1 MKTPSRMIP
10 AKFQMRRRVRPALSA
25 LLAVILLVALAP
37 AAMADYSPVTKA
49 TWVPNGGVH
58 AVAVAGPYLYLGG
71 VFTSLKNAATGEVVT
86 RTRLARITVSTGEL
100 DRTWAPTASDDV
112 RALAVSEDGTELFL
126 GGYFRSVS
134 GVTRTRLAAV
144 STSGAGALVTS
155 WVASASGT
163 VRAMFVKSG
172 LLYVAGGFTDLDGA
186 TRTYAGAVTEST
198 GALDP
203 SFRPA
208 IGAYTFAAMPSPDGA
223 TVLIGGEFLAVGG
236 QARNYI
242 ASVDAVTGAVSGWNP
257 APGCSTSDSTNPCW
271 VLDLV
276 PKGTSVYAAIAGPG
290 GRVVAYN
297 SSTGAVRWKVYADGD
312 VQTIAVDDK
321 LVYAGGHFDPDFG
334 GTTRTMLAAV
344 DQTTGAVDSAFA
356 PVLHT
361 AYPGVEDLAAT
372 PDFLVAA
379 GDFTNASGTGQAM
392 FAVYPVIGGA
402 PDTTAPSAPTGLV
415 ASGVTSSSV
424 TLFWNAATDNV
435 GVTGY
440 QVVRN
445 GSVLPG
451 TVTALTYT
459 DMGLSA
465 STQYTYTVRAVD
477 AAGNTSVDSSPVVV
491 TTAAASSVLFSDSWT
506 GSDGAPWGTAWT
518 TSNASGTVDIRSN
531 AGRLA
536 FNDVSGAYARAQL
549 SGVAPVA
556 DSEVVTSYAW
566 PSNTARFYTD
576 VFLRGSGG
584 WRNAYRP
591 VSGYGIEVQS
601 DSRTVSLIKT
611 VNGTTTT
618 LQSVSKAQQ
627 LTTGKQWLC
636 LWVSGSTVQFK
647 IWPNGQSEPAGWAAT
662 ATDTSVTTA
671 GQLFVSD
678 VRSSSNVGAK
688 AISLDDLS
696 LAAAQ

>member
-1 MKTPSRMIP
+1 
-10 AKFQMRRRVRPALSA
+10 
-25 LLAVILLVALAP
+25 VILLVALAP

-49 TWVPNGGVH
+49 TWVPDGGVH

-71 VFTSLKNAATGEVVT
+71 LFTSLKNASTGQVVT

-100 DRTWAPTASDDV
+100 DMTWAPTASDDI
-112 RALAVSEDGTELFL
+112 RALAVSEDGTRLFL
-126 GGYFRSVS
+126 GGYFGSVS

-155 WVASASGT
+155 WVASANGT

-172 LLYVAGGFTDLDGA
+172 LLYVAGVFTGLDGA
-186 TRTYAGAVTEST
+186 TRTYAGAVTEAT
-198 GALDP
+198 GGLDP
-203 SFRPA
+203 NFRPA

-257 APGCSTSDSTNPCW
+257 APGCGTSDPNNPCY

-276 PKGTSVYAAIAGPG
+276 PKGSSVYTAIAGPG

-297 SSTGAVRWKVYADGD
+297 ASTGAVRWKVYADGD

-344 DQTTGAVDSAFA
+344 DQTTGVVDPAFA

-361 AYPGVEDLAAT
+361 AYPGVEDLATT

-379 GDFTNASGTGQAM
+379 GDFTNASGTGQAK
-392 FAVYPVIGGA
+392 FAIYPVIGT
-402 PDTTAPSAPTGLV
+402 PDTTAPSAPTGLA
-415 ASGVTSSSV
+415 ASGVTSGSV
-424 TLFWNAATDNV
+424 TLSWNAATDNV

-445 GSVLPG
+445 GTVLPT
-451 TVTALTYT
+451 TVSALTYT
-459 DMGLSA
+459 DSGLSA

-477 AAGNTSVDSSPVVV
+477 AAGNTSVDSSPVSV
-491 TTAAASSVLFSDSWT
+491 TTSAPSSVLFSDSWT

-518 TSNASGTVDIRSN
+518 TSNASGTVDIQSN

-549 SGVAPVA
+549 SGVTAAA

-566 PSNTARFYTD
+566 SSNTARTYTD

-591 VSGYGIEVQS
+591 TSGYGVELQS
-601 DSRTVSLIKT
+601 DSRTVLLMKT

-618 LQSVSKAQQ
+618 LQSVSAQQ
-627 LTTGKQWLC
+627 LTTGKQWLR
-636 LWVSGSTVQFK
+636 LRVSGSTVQFK
-647 IWPNGQSEPAGWAAT
+647 IWSDGQSEPAGWAAT
-662 ATDTSVTTA
+662 ATDTSVTTS
-671 GQLFVSD
+671 GQLFVSE

-696 LAAAQ
+696 LNDVR